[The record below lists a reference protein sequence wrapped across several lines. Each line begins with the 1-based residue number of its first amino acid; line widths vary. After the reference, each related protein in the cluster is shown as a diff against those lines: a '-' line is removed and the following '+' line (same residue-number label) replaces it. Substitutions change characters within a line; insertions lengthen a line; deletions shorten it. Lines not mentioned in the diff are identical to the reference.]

1 MNGPGHGA
9 PGKPGAEHS
18 LAALALEPEGS
29 GLAGTG
35 WALMVSQC
43 LCVLP
48 LEMPCHL
55 SLLCR
60 SHGAQEVAGGAFDD
74 GHSGQRRGTYLVV
87 LICISLII
95 SNIEHFFMHL
105 LAICMSFLEKFRP
118 L

>member
-48 LEMPCHL
+48 LGEMPCHL

-60 SHGAQEVAGGAFDD
+60 SHGAQEVAGGDWLPRPTLCSA
-74 GHSGQRRGTYLVV
+74 HSLGNAGGPPAPEPQGPHLLVV
-87 LICISLII
+87 AEL
-95 SNIEHFFMHL
+95 
-105 LAICMSFLEKFRP
+105 KD
-118 L
+118 